1 MRAFSGQR
9 FTKWEPNDPFSYHKS
24 QPRWAWV
31 LSMRA
36 SSDPVAGGFS
46 GTKNQPPSENGL
58 PNSKSPASA
67 KAMVLPESVTREAPR
82 GPPGFHA
89 GWPVA
94 GKVFGP
100 EGAVTET
107 VVPEPSFNGALKVRS
122 RPSAASSS
130 GNFNPLA
137 HRSKAPSASFLR
149 VSTVFLATSIAPS
162 RASHRARSLVSV
174 TTTMLGLESFT
185 LPSNPP
191 CWVFR
196 KKAAME

>member
-1 MRAFSGQR
+1 
-9 FTKWEPNDPFSYHKS
+9 
-24 QPRWAWV
+24 
-31 LSMRA
+31 MRA

-67 KAMVLPESVTREAPR
+67 KAMVLPESVTKEAPR

-89 GWPVA
+89 GSPVA

-100 EGAVTET
+100 EGAVMDTT
-107 VVPEPSFNGALKVRS
+107 VPEPSFSGALKTNS

-130 GNFNPLA
+130 ENFNPLA
-137 HRSKAPSASFLR
+137 QRSKAPSASFLR
-149 VSTVFLATSIAPS
+149 VSTVFLADSITPAS
-162 RASHRARSLVSV
+162 ASHRARSLASV